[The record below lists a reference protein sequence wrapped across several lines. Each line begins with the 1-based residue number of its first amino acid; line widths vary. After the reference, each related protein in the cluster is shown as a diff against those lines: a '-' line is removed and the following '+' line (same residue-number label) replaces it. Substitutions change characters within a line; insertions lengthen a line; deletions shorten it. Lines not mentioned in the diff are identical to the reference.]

1 MRTSALSMN
10 GQASVC
16 LFTSPGVVYTV
27 RFSHDS
33 GSFCEDQIG
42 TNMWADL
49 LWAMNTH
56 SGCLGFQSHSY
67 DGPECPVKLRGHPAE
82 PQAFLRDSLH
92 KGTLEGDVAI
102 FLLQFPLLH

>member
-1 MRTSALSMN
+1 M
-10 GQASVC
+10 C
-16 LFTSPGVVYTV
+16 
-27 RFSHDS
+27 
-33 GSFCEDQIG
+33 
-42 TNMWADL
+42 ADL

-82 PQAFLRDSLH
+82 PQAFPRDSLH

-102 FLLQFPLLH
+102 FLLQFPLLHLSKARLRKSGTGQTDTSWACQWA